1 VICVSE
7 SPLILDPPSLDQ
19 TRPDKAG
26 PVQPTLEWKPK
37 FNPWLIAVVV
47 ALAAFMEVLDT
58 SIANV
63 ALPHISGSMGAS
75 LDQGTWVLTT
85 YLVSNAIVLPITGWI
100 TSAIGRKR
108 FFLICIALFTVSSV
122 LCGLAPSLPVL
133 LFARILQGAG
143 GGGMQPM
150 SQAIM
155 ADSFEPRVRPL
166 AFALYG
172 VTVVVAPALGPTL
185 GGWITD
191 NFTWRWIFF
200 INIPVGFLAF
210 GLVYLLVEDP
220 PFLRR
225 FKAGAMRFDTVGF
238 SLLVL
243 GVGALQIFLDKGQ
256 EDDWLGSRFITTLIV
271 VSLVS
276 LGSLV
281 VWEWRHRRP
290 IVDIQLFR
298 SFNFSSACIMMF
310 MAGAVAFS
318 STILMPQFLQ
328 MMVGYTAQDA
338 GIIVSVGAGAVLVTL
353 PGIAIL
359 TGRLPAKYIIAFGWF
374 ISAAGLYISTRLF
387 SMQIS
392 FNTAV
397 VIMLMQFV
405 PVGVIFVPAM
415 TVSYVGVPKDRSDS
429 VAGLTNFMRN
439 IGSSVGASIVTT
451 ILARRQQFHLSRL
464 ADHLSSGSPGLTANF
479 QAMVMQA
486 RAAGLNASTS
496 MAAVVAR
503 IYRGFMMQAMTLAYI
518 DAYVVLGV
526 GAAAMF
532 FLSFLLK
539 SNHPRSTEQHIGH

>member
-1 VICVSE
+1 MSE
-7 SPLILDPPSLDQ
+7 SQLILDQTSLDQ

-200 INIPVGFLAF
+200 INIPVGLLAF
-210 GLVYLLVEDP
+210 ALIYLVVEDP

-298 SFNFSSACIMMF
+298 SFNFSSACTMMF

-374 ISAAGLYISTRLF
+374 ISAAGLYITTRLF

-464 ADHLSSGSPGLTANF
+464 ADHLSAGSPGLAANF

-496 MAAVVAR
+496 MAAAVAR

-539 SNHPRSTEQHIGH
+539 SNDPRSTEQHIGH